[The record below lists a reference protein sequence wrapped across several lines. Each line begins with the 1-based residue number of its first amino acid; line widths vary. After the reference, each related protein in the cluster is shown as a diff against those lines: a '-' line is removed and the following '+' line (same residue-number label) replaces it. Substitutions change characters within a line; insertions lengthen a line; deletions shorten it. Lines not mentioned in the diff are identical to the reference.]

1 MKLEMTGQM
10 RMEQRMKLAPHMIQS
25 MEILQ
30 LPILALQERIEQ
42 ELNNNPVLEIEE
54 PAEEEEITSAEQES
68 QDEDIGEKDLVVN
81 TDNNKL
87 DDFERLESLQDDFR
101 EHIEQAAPFRTRS
114 QADEPDRKLEAIKN
128 TAALPKSLHEHL
140 SEQWRLVEASEAV
153 KKAGSTIIDYIDDR
167 GYLTVRLEQLH
178 NKDKGDFT
186 VEDLKESISLVQK
199 LEPVGV
205 GARDLRECLLIQLEQ
220 NVEDMSFEYRL
231 VADNMD
237 ELLENRL
244 PEIAKQMNCNVDRIN
259 QAIKRLSKLDTSPG
273 LQIGRDDNH
282 PITPDVI
289 VEAFNNSDEYSVR
302 LTDFSVPNLKI
313 SNYYTTLAKDTTV
326 NEKTRK
332 FLQENIQAG
341 RWIIDAIEQRKN
353 TLLKVAKSVVKHQH
367 DFFEKGSLYLRPLP
381 MSKVADEVGVHLA
394 TVSRAVAGKYIQS
407 PWGILPLRKFFSGGM
422 EDANGQAHS
431 WEAIRVKLREIIVAE
446 NKSKPLNDDQIRE
459 KLAESG
465 IINIAR
471 RTVAKYRKLLKI
483 PTARFRKKY

>member
-167 GYLTVRLEQLH
+167 GYLTVRLE
-178 NKDKGDFT
+178 
-186 VEDLKESISLVQK
+186 IS
-199 LEPVGV
+199 
-205 GARDLRECLLIQLEQ
+205 
-220 NVEDMSFEYRL
+220 
-231 VADNMD
+231 
-237 ELLENRL
+237 
-244 PEIAKQMNCNVDRIN
+244 
-259 QAIKRLSKLDTSPG
+259 
-273 LQIGRDDNH
+273 
-282 PITPDVI
+282 
-289 VEAFNNSDEYSVR
+289 
-302 LTDFSVPNLKI
+302 
-313 SNYYTTLAKDTTV
+313 
-326 NEKTRK
+326 
-332 FLQENIQAG
+332 
-341 RWIIDAIEQRKN
+341 
-353 TLLKVAKSVVKHQH
+353 
-367 DFFEKGSLYLRPLP
+367 
-381 MSKVADEVGVHLA
+381 
-394 TVSRAVAGKYIQS
+394 
-407 PWGILPLRKFFSGGM
+407 
-422 EDANGQAHS
+422 
-431 WEAIRVKLREIIVAE
+431 
-446 NKSKPLNDDQIRE
+446 
-459 KLAESG
+459 
-465 IINIAR
+465 
-471 RTVAKYRKLLKI
+471 LLKI
-483 PTARFRKKY
+483 